1 MTIITKYS
9 IGDVIWFLKNSAL
22 RNEAI
27 VRIDTWI
34 IAEKATTTY
43 STALKDNDGNIKEL
57 SFTPEEN
64 CFDSKDELI
73 NTITER
79 FYESISVQGST

>member
-22 RNEAI
+22 RNETI
-27 VRIDTWI
+27 VRIEIVAIGDKIETVYMTAIKDADGRI
-34 IAEKATTTY
+34 I
-43 STALKDNDGNIKEL
+43 EL
-57 SFTPEEN
+57 SSAAEQN

-79 FYESISVQGST
+79 FYDSISVQGST